1 MAGKPQL
8 HTRGVTAHKP
18 GFFFFYLFR
27 TTFSRFALSSD
38 TNHFDKYN
46 LIKSN
51 LRYMKMYVCTVVYPK
66 EWRESGKTGGMAL
79 HWIKKSTEESKGHK
93 KRKKNWKLSF
103 QFENKVRILRIK
115 SNF

>member
-1 MAGKPQL
+1 MSGRQTTASHAGSDGTQA
-8 HTRGVTAHKP
+8 RI
-18 GFFFFYLFR
+18 FFFYLFR
-27 TTFSRFALSSD
+27 TTFLHFALSSD

-51 LRYMKMYVCTVVYPK
+51 LRYMKIYVVYPK

-79 HWIKKSTEESKGHK
+79 HWIKKSTEESKGHI
-93 KRKKNWKLSF
+93 KRKKNWKSSF
-103 QFENKVRILRIK
+103 QFENKVKISRIK